1 MATDEV
7 KKVLAEYSECETFSK
22 WLKANK
28 NIDRTPQECYAIME
42 YFRDYKH
49 WIDMVTS
56 QRMALFD
63 CARNIVTHWNGCT
76 DQMNQLFELYY
87 TIKYGINP
95 LPKGLDI

>member
-1 MATDEV
+1 MTTDKV
-7 KKVLAEYSECETFSK
+7 KEVLAEYGECENYSK

-28 NIDRTPQECYAIME
+28 GIDKTPEECYNMME
-42 YFRDYKH
+42 YFRDYKN
-49 WIDMVTS
+49 WVDMVVP

-63 CARNIVTHWNGCT
+63 LARNIVMHWNGCT

-95 LPKGLDI
+95 LPKGLNI

>member
-7 KKVLAEYSECETFSK
+7 KDVLMELANCEAYSK
-22 WLKANK
+22 WLKAEK
-28 NIDRTPQECYAIME
+28 GIDKTPEQCYDIMA
-42 YFRDYKH
+42 YFGNYGN
-49 WIDMVTS
+49 WADMVVP

-63 CARNIVTHWNGCT
+63 IAHNIVTHWNGCT

-95 LPKGLDI
+95 LPNGLKL